1 LCNYILSK
9 HNHNQIIKKDLATF
23 AQTKKFMSRQVQT
36 NLSEA
41 GRVRWS
47 IGDDNLDNIS
57 SSFRAK
63 GCSKVSYQ
71 LQIESTFSDRG
82 A

>member
-9 HNHNQIIKKDLATF
+9 HNHNQIIKKDLATS

-41 GRVRWS
+41 GRF
-47 IGDDNLDNIS
+47 IGL
-57 SSFRAK
+57 
-63 GCSKVSYQ
+63 
-71 LQIESTFSDRG
+71 LESWR
-82 A
+82 